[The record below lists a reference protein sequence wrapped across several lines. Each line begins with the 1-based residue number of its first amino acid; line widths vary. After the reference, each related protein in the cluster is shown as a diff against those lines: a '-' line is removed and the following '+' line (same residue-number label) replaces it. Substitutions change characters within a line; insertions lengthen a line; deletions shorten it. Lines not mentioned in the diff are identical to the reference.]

1 MIKPF
6 SVSEPE
12 PNEAHMQKIS
22 SSLHQKGY
30 QNNEKLWKDRRKQK
44 QGMLS
49 TFHNSSEAK

>member
-49 TFHNSSEAK
+49 TFHNSS